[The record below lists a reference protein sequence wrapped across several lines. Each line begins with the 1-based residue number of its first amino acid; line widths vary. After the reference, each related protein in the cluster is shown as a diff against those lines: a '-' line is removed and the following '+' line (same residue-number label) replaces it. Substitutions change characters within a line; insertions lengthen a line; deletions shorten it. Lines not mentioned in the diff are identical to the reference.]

1 MLYTVRIRSRSILTN
16 NRKSQKHAGRSKLLQ
31 QQQQQPKKKKVY
43 VPETQT
49 PLYDPLSKVELVP
62 GTEAQQTFP
71 DDTWLIQKHRETVQ
85 DFCDVASPEK
95 EYIKEWDSFIQKK
108 RIVSE
113 AFIGR
118 AVEEFVMEK
127 VDWLLESS
135 SRTLQ
140 FGKHLTVLVARGV
153 EDDTVKLV
161 QAKLREARNQRRSM
175 VQTPATQPR
184 TVLPKRNSNGCA
196 VCGKIARGPSL
207 LICANEVRML
217 GSGLFEDYSDADS
230 YLQAACTKPL
240 YHKSCIRKTAHMSVD
255 HPNWQCNN
263 CAP

>member
-1 MLYTVRIRSRSILTN
+1 MQRHAVRP
-16 NRKSQKHAGRSKLLQ
+16 KLLLQQQ

-43 VPETQT
+43 VPVTQT
-49 PLYDPLSKVELVP
+49 PLFDPLSKTELVP
-62 GTEAQQTFP
+62 GTEARQTLP
-71 DDTWLIQKHRETVQ
+71 DDNWLIQKHRETVQ

-95 EYIKEWDSFIQKK
+95 EYIKEWDAFIQKK

-153 EDDTVKLV
+153 EEDTVKLV
-161 QAKLREARNQRRSM
+161 QAKLREARIQSSS
-175 VQTPATQPR
+175 VAPAPAAQPPR
-184 TVLPKRNSNGCA
+184 ALPKRNSNGCA

-207 LICANEVRML
+207 LTCANEVRML
-217 GSGLFEDYSDADS
+217 VPVL
-230 YLQAACTKPL
+230 L
-240 YHKSCIRKTAHMSVD
+240 
-255 HPNWQCNN
+255 
-263 CAP
+263 